1 MAAIFRDGIYTEL
14 EEETLLFDRSF
25 DFVVAPEITLIMKQE
40 SFQGSLDYL
49 ADVRANA
56 VEILV
61 SVTAEVPIHNFEE
74 LSAAVSRQLGMISK
88 LASVAER
95 FRTDPAYA
103 ASMNLENIIAFAGA
117 HPEHEIDLEG
127 PEDDKKLRF
136 YPDPQRRW
144 KILKLLDDDYLFSQL
159 TSQIRRRTQRVRSS
173 ASRRCPKAKVRHLDH
188 F

>member
-1 MAAIFRDGIYTEL
+1 MRVPRFDPHVMDPSLQTYDVELLELQGGDWWLPSSETGIYTEL

-117 HPEHEIDLEG
+117 HPGREIDLEG

-144 KILKLLDDDYLFSQL
+144 KIPQ
-159 TSQIRRRTQRVRSS
+159 
-173 ASRRCPKAKVRHLDH
+173 AP
-188 F
+188 